1 MSKRYAIIVAG
12 GTGSRMKSQIPKQFL
27 EINGVPVIVKTMQ
40 QFLDFDS
47 KIEMIISVHKDYM
60 TLMNDLIQLYFSSY
74 QIKIVGGGATRFQ
87 SVKNGLTLI
96 EYLSAVVAI
105 HDAARPYVSIETIER
120 CYKTAEQLGNAVPVI
135 QVNESLRQVNGNIN
149 KAVNRNQFKIVQTPQ
164 CFKAELLQK
173 AFLQTESDLFT
184 DDASVVES
192 YGISINLV
200 EGNPENIK
208 ITTPVDLK
216 N

>member
-1 MSKRYAIIVAG
+1 
-12 GTGSRMKSQIPKQFL
+12 
-27 EINGVPVIVKTMQ
+27 
-40 QFLDFDS
+40 
-47 KIEMIISVHKDYM
+47 
-60 TLMNDLIQLYFSSY
+60 MNDLIQLYFSSY

-208 ITTPVDLK
+208 ITTPADLK

>member
-40 QFLDFDS
+40 QFLYFDS

-208 ITTPVDLK
+208 ITTPADLK